1 MMNPDNSPR
10 KNFIITPT
18 DLSKKVALSDMAA
31 AANSE
36 LIQQF
41 IANPNQPISIK
52 DFLEIQKKYQ
62 LSAEDAYHL
71 LMHQI

>member
-1 MMNPDNSPR
+1 
-10 KNFIITPT
+10 
-18 DLSKKVALSDMAA
+18 MAA

-41 IANPNQPISIK
+41 IANPNPPISIK

>member
-52 DFLEIQKKYQ
+52 DF
-62 LSAEDAYHL
+62 
-71 LMHQI
+71 